1 MSQTI
6 FVINSGSSSLK
17 FQLIEMPTEKVSFSG
32 IFERIGAEQTDLSY
46 KYQGEKYKKIV
57 SINNHQKA
65 VDYLL
70 KLILKIGVIKS
81 LDDID
86 GIGHRVA
93 HGGAYTESKL
103 ITEEVIDVIIKMS
116 SFAPSHNPVNAVG
129 IKAFQK
135 ALPKIGQVAV
145 FDTSFH
151 QTIEEEHFIYPIPY
165 RYYKDYKIRKYGFH
179 GTSHQYIAETTAQLL
194 KDDKQNKIISCHLGN
209 GSSICAIKDSI
220 SVNTSMGFTPLAGLM
235 MGSRSGDIDP
245 SIVTYIQLLENQT
258 PTEIENLMNRE
269 SGLLG
274 VSGISNDFR
283 DIEESSKKGN
293 KNAELAIKMFN
304 NRVAQTIASYIVDL
318 HGVDCLVFTAG
329 IGENSITMRS
339 KVCQLLQCFGI
350 EIDEIK
356 NNEGDTFIHSKS
368 SKVKVA
374 IVPTNEEVMIAR
386 DVTKLV

>member
-151 QTIEEEHFIYPIPY
+151 QTIEEEHFIYP
-165 RYYKDYKIRKYGFH
+165 
-179 GTSHQYIAETTAQLL
+179 
-194 KDDKQNKIISCHLGN
+194 
-209 GSSICAIKDSI
+209 
-220 SVNTSMGFTPLAGLM
+220 
-235 MGSRSGDIDP
+235 
-245 SIVTYIQLLENQT
+245 
-258 PTEIENLMNRE
+258 
-269 SGLLG
+269 
-274 VSGISNDFR
+274 
-283 DIEESSKKGN
+283 
-293 KNAELAIKMFN
+293 
-304 NRVAQTIASYIVDL
+304 
-318 HGVDCLVFTAG
+318 
-329 IGENSITMRS
+329 
-339 KVCQLLQCFGI
+339 
-350 EIDEIK
+350 
-356 NNEGDTFIHSKS
+356 
-368 SKVKVA
+368 
-374 IVPTNEEVMIAR
+374 
-386 DVTKLV
+386 